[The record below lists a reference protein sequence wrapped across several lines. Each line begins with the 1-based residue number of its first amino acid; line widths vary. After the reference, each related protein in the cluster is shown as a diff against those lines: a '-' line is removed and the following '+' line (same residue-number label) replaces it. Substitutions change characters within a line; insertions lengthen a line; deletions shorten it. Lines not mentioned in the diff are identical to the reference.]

1 MYILNKLGQGL
12 IFLPTIFCFSYILRP
27 ILMVILIPGGLA
39 LLALIGGAEVRAELK
54 AMLLEE
60 LLGSVHHTTSKRH
73 ECARNVG
80 KVKQKQKR
88 VGIEISIPA
97 RYGCGEK
104 RTGVNQYSCSD
115 RFAIKRH

>member
-1 MYILNKLGQGL
+1 MYVLNKLVQGL

-60 LLGSVHHTTSKRH
+60 LFGVSPSQTTSKK
-73 ECARNVG
+73 A
-80 KVKQKQKR
+80 
-88 VGIEISIPA
+88 
-97 RYGCGEK
+97 
-104 RTGVNQYSCSD
+104 
-115 RFAIKRH
+115 